1 MKKAEDFRNA
11 FGEADSG
18 FENAVNDT
26 LRELQAR
33 EEEPRGIPRRFLVPI
48 IAALFVMALGIAI
61 AASNGNFGLVD
72 WLAENRSEETEYRMS
87 PDETAAP

>member
-1 MKKAEDFRNA
+1 MKKAEDFRKA

-33 EEEPRGIPRRFLVPI
+33 EEEPRGIQRNVP
-48 IAALFVMALGIAI
+48 GQ
-61 AASNGNFGLVD
+61 GR
-72 WLAENRSEETEYRMS
+72 ERNRTGKRKSSAGS
-87 PDETAAP
+87 PGVSWFRSSQRSS